1 MQNRPINPS
10 ALRRA
15 RKEKEKQKP
24 QQPKSYK
31 LLIRFTA
38 EQKAVMEKAAKAV
51 GMRKTDYCRACI
63 LRQKIRDKSPEE
75 QRFRLVITQGCNN
88 INQIAHHL
96 NRESLHAETLS
107 KVNAMLAWFR
117 EIKNLSN
124 NN

>member
-15 RKEKEKQKP
+15 RKGKQKP

-75 QRFRLVITQGCNN
+75 QHFRLVLTQGCNN

-96 NRESLHAETLS
+96 NREGLHAETLT

>member
-1 MQNRPINPS
+1 MEKKQINPS

-15 RKEKEKQKP
+15 RKEKLNP
-24 QQPKSYK
+24 PQPKSYK

-38 EQKAVMEKAAKAV
+38 EQKAILEKAAKAV
-51 GMRKTDYCRACI
+51 GMRKTDYCRACV
-63 LRQKIRDKSPEE
+63 LRHKIRDKSPEE
-75 QRFRLVITQGCNN
+75 QHFRLVLTQGCNN

-96 NRESLHAETLS
+96 NREGLHAETLS

-117 EIKNLSN
+117 ELKENSN

>member
-15 RKEKEKQKP
+15 RKQKP

-75 QRFRLVITQGCNN
+75 QHFRLVLTRGCNN

-96 NRESLHAETLS
+96 NREGLHAETLS

>member
-1 MQNRPINPS
+1 MGNRKINPS

-15 RKEKEKQKP
+15 RKEKQKP
-24 QQPKSYK
+24 PQPKSYK

-38 EQKAVMEKAAKAV
+38 EQKALLEKAAKAV

-75 QRFRLVITQGCNN
+75 QHFRLVLTQGCNN

-96 NRESLHAETLS
+96 NREGLHAETLS

-117 EIKNLSN
+117 ELKENSN

>member
-1 MQNRPINPS
+1 MEKRPINPS

-15 RKEKEKQKP
+15 RKERLKP
-24 QQPKSYK
+24 PQLKSYK

-38 EQKAVMEKAAKAV
+38 EQKAALEKAAKAV

-63 LRQKIRDKSPEE
+63 LRQKIRDKSPVE
-75 QRFRLVITQGCNN
+75 QHFRLVLTQGCNN

-96 NRESLHAETLS
+96 NREGLNAETLS
-107 KVNAMLAWFR
+107 RVNAMLAWFR
-117 EIKNLSN
+117 EMKEHSN

>member
-1 MQNRPINPS
+1 MGNRQINPS

-38 EQKAVMEKAAKAV
+38 EQKAALEKAAKAV
-51 GMRKTDYCRACI
+51 GMRKTDYCRACV
-63 LRQKIRDKSPEE
+63 LRHKIRDKSPEE
-75 QRFRLVITQGCNN
+75 QHFRLVLTQGCNN

-96 NRESLHAETLS
+96 NREGLHAEILS
-107 KVNAMLAWFR
+107 QVNAILAWFR
-117 EIKNLSN
+117 EMKEQSN

>member
-1 MQNRPINPS
+1 MQNRQINPS

-15 RKEKEKQKP
+15 GQEKRKPLEQKT
-24 QQPKSYK
+24 YK

-38 EQKAVMEKAAKAV
+38 EQKAVLEKAAKAV
-51 GMRKTDYCRACI
+51 GMRKTYYCRACI

-75 QRFRLVITQGCNN
+75 QHFRLVLTQGCNN
-88 INQIAHHL
+88 INQIAHQL
-96 NRESLHAETLS
+96 NREGLHAETLS

-117 EIKNLSN
+117 EIKNISN

>member
-1 MQNRPINPS
+1 MGNRQINPS

-15 RKEKEKQKP
+15 RKERKKP
-24 QQPKSYK
+24 PQPKSYK

-38 EQKAVMEKAAKAV
+38 EQKAILEKAAKAV
-51 GMRKTDYCRACI
+51 GMRKTDYCRACV
-63 LRQKIRDKSPEE
+63 LRHKIRDKSPEE
-75 QRFRLVITQGCNN
+75 QHFRLVLTQGCNN

-96 NRESLHAETLS
+96 NREGLHAETLS

-117 EIKNLSN
+117 ELKENSN